1 MSGGTSTKRRG
12 FRDSVAEQ
20 VPHPL
25 RLSRGA
31 GEAPGIRDG
40 SRGGRGEVSGKS
52 MFWGD
57 RETWQ
62 CHVSTSNGF
71 KFAAFLVAFVILACS
86 ERPAIAQTAVTTP
99 LPPTQLTAEQDHQRM
114 MDLLHIAALRPG
126 ADGNH
131 PEAANAANYDE
142 AKANPF
148 PDLPDAL
155 LLKNGKKVTTAKAWW
170 QKRRP
175 EIAEEFDREIYGRV
189 PAITPKV

>member
-1 MSGGTSTKRRG
+1 MVEDGSSGPLHSALEIFVRATASWRSGRDDRGCG
-12 FRDSVAEQ
+12 FRRKETFLSVQ
-20 VPHPL
+20 RSVK
-25 RLSRGA
+25 R
-31 GEAPGIRDG
+31 
-40 SRGGRGEVSGKS
+40 
-52 MFWGD
+52 
-57 RETWQ
+57 
-62 CHVSTSNGF
+62 
-71 KFAAFLVAFVILACS
+71 FLFLFGLVFLARS
-86 ERPAIAQTAVTTP
+86 PRPAAAQTAVTTG
-99 LPPTQLTAEQDHQRM
+99 LPPPAQLTAERDHQRM
-114 MDLLHIAALRPG
+114 MDLLHIAVLRPG

-148 PDLPDAL
+148 RDLPDPL